1 MNLTDILF
9 GMAILGDS
17 GSSDAVKPIFD
28 ADLTYLEE
36 FDQMFYLDAGEI
48 QLVEGTFY
56 MVTLGDS
63 VYAAKAKRLVDEEY
77 TDWFALYLGN
87 AAIDPYID
95 AIDTGEPFFYLE
107 QNGPDGGSERS
118 FSATNGA
125 SHVTITK
132 TETSDCGSSDN
143 GLKTVTF
150 DGNING
156 KETFAGEPMGLSGVF
171 VKVLDTAITPDEMKD
186 IIITCHTDEGVLS
199 NSIMPDVE
207 SLEKVGGFAYIQ
219 KSIGGLPVVFAF
231 CEDIPIDDVGT
242 VTAGT
247 YVLYDENYA
256 GLCIGYVSAL
266 TYGNSGGGSDDSV
279 GEYKQMTFIIPAGSE
294 ITCVSETV
302 PDMREGALGF
312 VVIKRGVSDGSF
324 NYYYEESLING
335 IADEHEDGYLCFRA
349 VLLNATEVFQL
360 GLITKEFVDMME
372 EPIPAGVYLLMS
384 ALPFEYGAEVTIF
397 WKNP

>member
-9 GMAILGDS
+9 GMAILGGG
-17 GSSDAVKPIFD
+17 GSSNAVKPIVD

-36 FDQMFYLDAGEI
+36 FDRMYYFDAVEG

-56 MVTLGDS
+56 MVTLGGS
-63 VYAAKAKRLVDEEY
+63 VYAAKAKRFVDEEEPGF
-77 TDWFALYLGN
+77 FALYLGN
-87 AAIDPYID
+87 AAIEDYGV
-95 AIDTGEPFFYLE
+95 DTGEPFFYVE
-107 QNGPDGGSERS
+107 QTYEGESERILS
-118 FSATNGA
+118 TTNGV

-132 TETSDCGSSDN
+132 TETSDS

-150 DGNING
+150 DGSIDG
-156 KETFAGEPMGLSGVF
+156 KETFAGELMGLSGVF
-171 VKVLDTAITPDEMKD
+171 VKVLDTAIPPDEMKD
-186 IIITCHTDEGVLS
+186 IIITCHTDKGVVS

-207 SLEKVGGFAYIQ
+207 SFAEVGGFGYIQ

-294 ITCVSETV
+294 TTCVSETV
-302 PDMREGALGF
+302 PDMREGAFGF
-312 VVIKRGVSDGSF
+312 VVIKRGASDGSF

-335 IADEHEDGYLCFRA
+335 FVDEHEDGYLCFRA
-349 VLLNATEVFQL
+349 VHHNSTEVFQF
-360 GLITKEFVDMME
+360 GLITKEIVDMME
-372 EPIPAGVYLLMS
+372 EPIPAGFYLLMS
-384 ALPFEYGAEVTIF
+384 AEPFEYGAEVTIF
-397 WKNP
+397 WKNPPTP